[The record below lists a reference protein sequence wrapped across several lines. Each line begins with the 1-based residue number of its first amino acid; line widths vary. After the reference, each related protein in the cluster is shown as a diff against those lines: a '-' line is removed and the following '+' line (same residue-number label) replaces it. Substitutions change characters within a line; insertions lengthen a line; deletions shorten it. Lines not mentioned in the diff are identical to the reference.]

1 MDAGRVT
8 VVGRFF
14 GVLMQRREVVDRM
27 LRMMTMR
34 GLRAALVGL
43 GLMGAVGL
51 AGCEHAG
58 GAGAGQPA
66 SAMAPGEGAV
76 AQVREIHVNQDCV
89 ILEDQVDGVRGMS
102 VPGAAA
108 AGSAGGGQMNAGVCH
123 LESQLTSN
131 SVKGA
136 VVNGAVQRSV
146 VVVKEQKYLLRDEFQ
161 EPVVFVV
168 EQAVPEGWTVSS
180 DPQPNEVEG
189 RVALFRVAAQPGQV
203 VSLHVG
209 EQHTIPLAQ

>member
-1 MDAGRVT
+1 VLT
-8 VVGRFF
+8 VF
-14 GVLMQRREVVDRM
+14 GEVEVM
-27 LRMMTMR
+27 LRMNVR
-34 GLRAALVGL
+34 GLRMLAGWGMLGVVGLVGVV
-43 GLMGAVGL
+43 GCGHSEGA
-51 AGCEHAG
+51 AA
-58 GAGAGQPA
+58 AQAA
-66 SAMAPGEGAV
+66 SAMAPEAGGESESGAV
-76 AQVREIHVNQDCV
+76 AGVREIHVNQDCL
-89 ILEDQVDGVRGMS
+89 ILQDQVDGVMGVS

-108 AGSAGGGQMNAGVCH
+108 AGAGQANPGVCH

-146 VVVKEQKYLLRDEFQ
+146 VVVKEQKYMLRDEFQ

-168 EQAVPEGWTVSS
+168 EQAVPDGWTVSS
-180 DPQPNEVEG
+180 DPQPTKVEG
-189 RVALFRVAAQPGQV
+189 KVALFRVAAQPGQV